1 MARTTVAAVQLILDT
16 SATDAQIEAF
26 IDDANAWINVHLEG
40 ACDQLTTAILIT
52 IEKYLSAYF
61 VTLRDARLLSERLDD
76 VQEKYQRDPKV
87 SEYLRAAI
95 ALDPCGIVREEF
107 LDQENN
113 MKIQFR
119 MGEGFD
125 DKLDLP
131 TSS

>member
-1 MARTTVAAVQLILDT
+1 MARTTAAAVKLILDT
-16 SATDAQIEAF
+16 SATDPQIEAF
-26 IDDANAWINVHLEG
+26 IDDANAWISVHLEG
-40 ACDQLTTAILIT
+40 ACDQLTAAILIK
-52 IEKYLSAYF
+52 IEKYLAAYF

-107 LDQENN
+107 LDQENK
-113 MKIQFR
+113 MKIRFR

-125 DKLDLP
+125 DTLDLP
-131 TSS
+131 TS